1 MLADICS
8 FPSSN
13 RTLSEIKIKAMAVS
27 SAFGFNQMLSS
38 KHHSNPSSSSPMV
51 LGTRAFPT
59 NNKTT
64 GGLIRCELS
73 SSSVSALQQL
83 KKSAI
88 DSNQSLCLGRYTK
101 ERSSIVVIGLSIHTA
116 PLEMREKLAIPVAEW
131 PQAISELCAL
141 NHIEEAAVLSTCNRM
156 EIYVL
161 ALSHHRGVRE
171 VTLWMSKRSGIPVSD
186 ICKHWFLLYNKDATQ
201 HLFEVSAGL
210 DSLVLGEGQIL
221 SQVKQVREKLR
232 NGFGMVIPGLFEKA
246 ITAGKRARAET
257 GIASGAVSVSS
268 AAVELALTKLPP
280 GSASSATMLV
290 VGAGKMGKLVIKHLV
305 AKGCTRMVV
314 VNRSQERVAAIQEE
328 IPSGVEIIYK
338 PLDEMLACAG
348 EANVIFTSTASET
361 PLFLKEHV
369 ESFPLPADARLFVDI
384 SVPRNVGS
392 CVAELDS
399 ARVCNVD
406 DLKEVVAANKEDRA
420 RKAMEAQD
428 IIIEESKKFE
438 AWRDSLQ
445 TVPTIKKLRRKTDRI
460 RADSVVKFMSKYGK
474 DMDKKTK
481 EAVEDLTRAMVNK
494 ILHGPM
500 KHLRCDDTEN
510 RPLPETLENMEA
522 LNRMFELELELLEEK
537 IRAKMDQK

>member
-1 MLADICS
+1 
-8 FPSSN
+8 
-13 RTLSEIKIKAMAVS
+13 MAVS
-27 SAFGFNQMLSS
+27 RAFVLSQMMLSS
-38 KHHSNPSSSSPMV
+38 KHHNPSSSSSPTMM
-51 LGTRAFPT
+51 LGIPAFPMD
-59 NNKTT
+59 NKS
-64 GGLIRCELS
+64 LIRCELS
-73 SSSVSALQQL
+73 SSEAPPTVSALQQL

-88 DSNQSLCLGRYTK
+88 DRYTK

-116 PLEMREKLAIPVAEW
+116 PLQMREKLAIPVPEL
-131 PQAISELCAL
+131 PLAISELCAL

-171 VTLWMSKRSGIPVSD
+171 VTQWMSKRSGIPVSD
-186 ICKHWFLLYNKDATQ
+186 ICHHWFLLYNNDATQ

-210 DSLVLGEGQIL
+210 HSLVLGEGQIL

-268 AAVELALTKLPP
+268 AAVDLALTKLPP
-280 GSASSATMLV
+280 ASASSAMMLV

-305 AKGCTRMVV
+305 AKGCNRMVV

-328 IPSGVEIIYK
+328 MPSGVEIIYK
-338 PLDEMLACAG
+338 PLDEMLACAR
-348 EANVIFTSTASET
+348 EANVIFTSTASKT

-369 ESFPLPADARLFVDI
+369 ETLPLPGDARLFVDI

-392 CVAELDS
+392 CVAELDG
-399 ARVCNVD
+399 ARVYNVD

-420 RKAMEAQD
+420 TNAMEAQD
-428 IIIEESKKFE
+428 IITEESKKFE

-445 TVPTIKKLRRKTDRI
+445 TVPTIKKLRRKTERI
-460 RADSVVKFMSKYGK
+460 RAASVEKFMSKYGK

-481 EAVEDLTRAMVNK
+481 EAIEDLTRAMVNK

-537 IRAKMDQK
+537 IRTKMEQK

>member
-1 MLADICS
+1 MA
-8 FPSSN
+8 
-13 RTLSEIKIKAMAVS
+13 AVS
-27 SAFGFNQMLSS
+27 GAFVVTQTSLSS
-38 KHHSNPSSSSPMV
+38 KHHSPSSSPTML
-51 LGTRAFPT
+51 LGTRAFPM
-59 NNKTT
+59 NNKTAR
-64 GGLIRCELS
+64 GLIRCELS

-88 DSNQSLCLGRYTK
+88 DRYTK
-101 ERSSIVVIGLSIHTA
+101 ERSSIVVIGLSIHTT
-116 PLEMREKLAIPVAEW
+116 PLEMLEKLAIPVAEW

-161 ALSHHRGVRE
+161 ALSQHRGVRE
-171 VTLWMSKRSGIPVSD
+171 VTQWMSKRSGILVSD
-186 ICKHWFLLYNKDATQ
+186 ICHHWFLLYNKDATQ

-221 SQVKQVREKLR
+221 SQVKQVKEKLR

-268 AAVELALTKLPP
+268 AAVELAFTKLPP

-305 AKGCTRMVV
+305 AK
-314 VNRSQERVAAIQEE
+314 ERVAAIQEE
-328 IPSGVEIIYK
+328 MIPSGVEIVYK

-369 ESFPLPADARLFVDI
+369 ESLPLPGAARLFVDI

-392 CVAELDS
+392 CVTELEGTQ
-399 ARVCNVD
+399 VYNVD
-406 DLKEVVAANKEDRA
+406 DLKEVVAANKEDMA

-428 IIIEESKKFE
+428 IITEETKKFE

-460 RADSVVKFMSKYGK
+460 RAASIEKFMSKYGK

-500 KHLRCDDTEN
+500 KHLRCDDT
-510 RPLPETLENMEA
+510 
-522 LNRMFELELELLEEK
+522 
-537 IRAKMDQK
+537 

>member
-1 MLADICS
+1 
-8 FPSSN
+8 
-13 RTLSEIKIKAMAVS
+13 MAATS
-27 SAFGFNQMLSS
+27 LSS
-38 KHHSNPSSSSPMV
+38 KHHSPSSSPTML
-51 LGTRAFPT
+51 LGTRAFPM
-59 NNKTT
+59 NNKTAR
-64 GGLIRCELS
+64 GLIRCELS

-88 DSNQSLCLGRYTK
+88 DRYTK
-101 ERSSIVVIGLSIHTA
+101 ERSSIVVIGLSIHTT

-161 ALSHHRGVRE
+161 ALSQHRGVRE
-171 VTLWMSKRSGIPVSD
+171 VTQWMSKRNGILVSD
-186 ICKHWFLLYNKDATQ
+186 ICHHWFLLYNKDATQ

-221 SQVKQVREKLR
+221 SQVKQVKEKLR

-280 GSASSATMLV
+280 GSSSSATMLV
-290 VGAGKMGKLVIKHLV
+290 VGEGKMGKLVIKHLV
-305 AKGCTRMVV
+305 AK
-314 VNRSQERVAAIQEE
+314 AIQEE
-328 IPSGVEIIYK
+328 MIPSGVEIVYK

-361 PLFLKEHV
+361 PL
-369 ESFPLPADARLFVDI
+369 
-384 SVPRNVGS
+384 NVGS
-392 CVAELDS
+392 CVTES
-399 ARVCNVD
+399 EGTQVYNVD
-406 DLKEVVAANKEDRA
+406 DLKEVVAANKEDMA

-428 IIIEESKKFE
+428 IITEETKKFE

-460 RADSVVKFMSKYGK
+460 RAASVEKFMSKYGK

-481 EAVEDLTRAMVNK
+481 EAVEDLTQAMVNK

-537 IRAKMDQK
+537 IRAKMEQK

>member
-1 MLADICS
+1 MA
-8 FPSSN
+8 
-13 RTLSEIKIKAMAVS
+13 AVS
-27 SAFGFNQMLSS
+27 GAFVVSQTSLSSS
-38 KHHSNPSSSSPMV
+38 KHHSPSSSPTML
-51 LGTRAFPT
+51 LGVRAFPT
-59 NNKTT
+59 NSKTT
-64 GGLIRCELS
+64 RGLIRCQLS

-83 KKSAI
+83 KKSAF
-88 DSNQSLCLGRYTK
+88 DRYTK

-116 PLEMREKLAIPVAEW
+116 PVEMREKLAIPVAEW
-131 PQAISELCAL
+131 PQAISELSAL

-161 ALSHHRGVRE
+161 ALSQHRGVRE
-171 VTLWMSKRSGIPVSD
+171 VTQMEIYVLALSQLRGRSGIPVSD
-186 ICKHWFLLYNKDATQ
+186 ICQHWFLLHNKDATQ

-221 SQVKQVREKLR
+221 AQVKQVKEKLR

-280 GSASSATMLV
+280 GSASSAVMLV

-305 AKGCTRMVV
+305 AKGCTRMVA
-314 VNRSQERVAAIQEE
+314 VNRNQERVAAIQEE
-328 IPSGVEIIYK
+328 MPPGVEIVYK

-369 ESFPLPADARLFVDI
+369 ETLPLPGAARLFVDI

-392 CVAELDS
+392 CVAELEGTQLY
-399 ARVCNVD
+399 NVD

-428 IIIEESKKFE
+428 IITEETKKFE

-460 RADSVVKFMSKYGK
+460 RADSVEKFMSKYGK

-537 IRAKMDQK
+537 IRAKMEQK

>member
-1 MLADICS
+1 
-8 FPSSN
+8 
-13 RTLSEIKIKAMAVS
+13 MAAVWGAFVVS
-27 SAFGFNQMLSS
+27 QTSLSS
-38 KHHSNPSSSSPMV
+38 KHHSPSSSPTML
-51 LGTRAFPT
+51 LGTRAFPM
-59 NNKTT
+59 NNKTAR
-64 GGLIRCELS
+64 GLIRCELS

-88 DSNQSLCLGRYTK
+88 DRYTK
-101 ERSSIVVIGLSIHTA
+101 ERSSIVVIGLSIHTT

-161 ALSHHRGVRE
+161 ALSQHRGVRE
-171 VTLWMSKRSGIPVSD
+171 VTQWMSKRNGILVSD
-186 ICKHWFLLYNKDATQ
+186 ICHHWFLLYNKDATQ

-221 SQVKQVREKLR
+221 SQVKQVKEKLR

-280 GSASSATMLV
+280 GSSSSAT
-290 VGAGKMGKLVIKHLV
+290 I
-305 AKGCTRMVV
+305 
-314 VNRSQERVAAIQEE
+314 QERVAAIQEE
-328 IPSGVEIIYK
+328 MIPSGVEIVYK

-369 ESFPLPADARLFVDI
+369 EALPLPGAARLFVDI
-384 SVPRNVGS
+384 SVPRNVFFFFFFFVPRNVGS
-392 CVAELDS
+392 CVTES
-399 ARVCNVD
+399 EGTQVYNVD
-406 DLKEVVAANKEDRA
+406 DLKEVVAANKEDMA

-428 IIIEESKKFE
+428 IITEETKKFE

-460 RADSVVKFMSKYGK
+460 RAASVEKFMSKYGK

-481 EAVEDLTRAMVNK
+481 EAVEDLTQAMVNK

-537 IRAKMDQK
+537 IRAKMEQK

>member
-1 MLADICS
+1 M
-8 FPSSN
+8 
-13 RTLSEIKIKAMAVS
+13 
-27 SAFGFNQMLSS
+27 
-38 KHHSNPSSSSPMV
+38 
-51 LGTRAFPT
+51 
-59 NNKTT
+59 
-64 GGLIRCELS
+64 
-73 SSSVSALQQL
+73 
-83 KKSAI
+83 
-88 DSNQSLCLGRYTK
+88 
-101 ERSSIVVIGLSIHTA
+101 
-116 PLEMREKLAIPVAEW
+116 
-131 PQAISELCAL
+131 
-141 NHIEEAAVLSTCNRM
+141 
-156 EIYVL
+156 
-161 ALSHHRGVRE
+161 
-171 VTLWMSKRSGIPVSD
+171 
-186 ICKHWFLLYNKDATQ
+186 
-201 HLFEVSAGL
+201 
-210 DSLVLGEGQIL
+210 
-221 SQVKQVREKLR
+221 
-232 NGFGMVIPGLFEKA
+232 
-246 ITAGKRARAET
+246 
-257 GIASGAVSVSS
+257 
-268 AAVELALTKLPP
+268 
-280 GSASSATMLV
+280 
-290 VGAGKMGKLVIKHLV
+290 
-305 AKGCTRMVV
+305 
-314 VNRSQERVAAIQEE
+314 
-328 IPSGVEIIYK
+328 IPSGVEIVYK

-369 ESFPLPADARLFVDI
+369 ESLPLPGAARLFVDI

-537 IRAKMDQK
+537 IRAKMEQK

>member
-1 MLADICS
+1 MA
-8 FPSSN
+8 
-13 RTLSEIKIKAMAVS
+13 AVS
-27 SAFGFNQMLSS
+27 GALVVSQTSLSSS
-38 KHHSNPSSSSPMV
+38 KHHSPSSSPTML
-51 LGTRAFPT
+51 LGVRAFPT
-59 NNKTT
+59 NSKTT
-64 GGLIRCELS
+64 RGLIRCQLS

-83 KKSAI
+83 KKSAF
-88 DSNQSLCLGRYTK
+88 DRYTK
-101 ERSSIVVIGLSIHTA
+101 KRSSIVVIGLSIHTA

-161 ALSHHRGVRE
+161 ALSQHRGVRE
-171 VTLWMSKRSGIPVSD
+171 VTQWMSKRSGISVSD
-186 ICKHWFLLYNKDATQ
+186 ICQHWFLLYNKDATQ

-221 SQVKQVREKLR
+221 SQVKQVKEKLR

-328 IPSGVEIIYK
+328 MIPSGVEIIYK

-348 EANVIFTSTASET
+348 EANVIFTSTVSKT

-369 ESFPLPADARLFVDI
+369 ETLPRPGAARLFVDI

-392 CVAELDS
+392 CVSELEGTQLY
-399 ARVCNVD
+399 NVD

-428 IIIEESKKFE
+428 IITEETKKFE

-460 RADSVVKFMSKYGK
+460 RADSVEKFMSKYGK

-537 IRAKMDQK
+537 IRAKMEQK